1 MKTLLFHENM
11 PWVKQD
17 NEDFDVPM
25 SYFDEA
31 EICELVG
38 KYILNQLKDTFQ
50 THSVGHYRDDSLTVL
65 RGLSGPEIGRM
76 KKRIIKIFKNCGFK
90 TTINN
95 NLEILSLLDVT
106 FNLHKKISIWKTG

>member
-11 PWVKQD
+11 PWVKQG

-50 THSVGHYRDDSLTVL
+50 TH
-65 RGLSGPEIGRM
+65 
-76 KKRIIKIFKNCGFK
+76 
-90 TTINN
+90 
-95 NLEILSLLDVT
+95 
-106 FNLHKKISIWKTG
+106 